1 MGCCTW
7 PLSLIYWIGNLY
19 TSRNND
25 MYDSSDEEP
34 VPRFRYIEA
43 EAEAEAPHLKS
54 RFKRTYELRETKP
67 VCYTESEDDD

>member
-1 MGCCTW
+1 M
-7 PLSLIYWIGNLY
+7 Y

-43 EAEAEAPHLKS
+43 EAEAGAMHLKS

-67 VCYTESEDDD
+67 VCYTESEDDE

>member
-1 MGCCTW
+1 
-7 PLSLIYWIGNLY
+7 LY

-67 VCYTESEDDD
+67 VCYTESEDDE

>member
-7 PLSLIYWIGNLY
+7 PLSLVYWITNLY

-34 VPRFRYIEA
+34 VPRFRYAHAHTDTEQV
-43 EAEAEAPHLKS
+43 KS
-54 RFKRTYELRETKP
+54 RFKRTYDLRETKP
-67 VCYTESEDDD
+67 VCYTEQEDVE

>member
-1 MGCCTW
+1 
-7 PLSLIYWIGNLY
+7 
-19 TSRNND
+19 

-43 EAEAEAPHLKS
+43 EAGAMHLKS

>member
-7 PLSLIYWIGNLY
+7 PLSLVYLISNLY

-34 VPRFRYIEA
+34 VPRFRYVEA
-43 EAEAEAPHLKS
+43 GAPHLKS

-67 VCYTESEDDD
+67 VCYTESEDDE

>member
-1 MGCCTW
+1 M
-7 PLSLIYWIGNLY
+7 Y

-34 VPRFRYIEA
+34 VPRFRYIEAEA

-67 VCYTESEDDD
+67 VCYTESEDDE

>member
-1 MGCCTW
+1 M
-7 PLSLIYWIGNLY
+7 Y

-34 VPRFRYIEA
+34 VPRFRYIDTD
-43 EAEAEAPHLKS
+43 AEAPHLKS

-67 VCYTESEDDD
+67 VCYTESEDDE

>member
-1 MGCCTW
+1 
-7 PLSLIYWIGNLY
+7 LY

-34 VPRFRYIEA
+34 VPRFRYIQA
-43 EAEAEAPHLKS
+43 EAEAEAGAEAGAMHLKS

-67 VCYTESEDDD
+67 VCYTESEDDE